1 MKQSHSCRHSATLP
15 SLAAD
20 HVRSGRSLAGMGFL
34 DAEIMQKQH
43 RGRVMRECIFPEWR
57 VCEAVTLVQALC
69 HTAKLG
75 S

>member
-34 DAEIMQKQH
+34 DAEIMQKAAPRACH
-43 RGRVMRECIFPEWR
+43 ARVHISRME
-57 VCEAVTLVQALC
+57 
-69 HTAKLG
+69 G
-75 S
+75 M

>member
-34 DAEIMQKQH
+34 DAEIMQKQ
-43 RGRVMRECIFPEWR
+43 
-57 VCEAVTLVQALC
+57 
-69 HTAKLG
+69 
-75 S
+75 